1 MDRYTVE
8 PLPGGL
14 HPAYRVT
21 TARGTVAYAMH
32 CYRHNT
38 TRGLG
43 HWALHYRGGF
53 QPVYSGTLHGAVM
66 SMMHKR
72 REV

>member
-8 PLPGGL
+8 PLPGTLG
-14 HPAYRVT
+14 PAYRVT
-21 TARGTVAYAMH
+21 TARGTVAYAVH
-32 CYRHNT
+32 SYQRNKD
-38 TRGLG
+38 RGLG
-43 HWALHYRGGF
+43 RWALHYRGGF